1 LDRRL
6 DDEALDLIFRDART
20 HNVFDD
26 RPVGDDDLKA
36 IFDLMKMGPTTAN
49 SCPAR
54 FVFLRGAAAK
64 ERLRPHLSAGNADK
78 TVAAPVTAIIA
89 HDLAFYEHLDRLFP
103 HDNARPWFEG
113 KDDHIR
119 TSAFRNG
126 SLQGAYFIIA
136 ARSLGY
142 DCGPM
147 SGFDN
152 AGVDEEFLA
161 GTTYKSNFLCNIGH
175 GDASKLFPRNPRF
188 DFDDVCEV
196 L

>member
-1 LDRRL
+1 MNRRL
-6 DDEALDLIFRDART
+6 DDDALDIIFRNART
-20 HNVFDD
+20 HNDWHD
-26 RPVGDDDLKA
+26 TPVTDADLRA
-36 IFDLMKMGPTTAN
+36 IFDLAKMGPTTAN

-54 FVFLRGAAAK
+54 FVFLRAGEAR

-78 TVAAPVTAIIA
+78 TMLAPVTAIIA
-89 HDLAFYEHLDRLFP
+89 HDLAFYEHLDKLFP

-113 KDDHIR
+113 KDEHIR

-126 SLQGAYFIIA
+126 SLQGAYFLIA
-136 ARSLGY
+136 ARAFGF

-152 AGVDEEFLA
+152 AGVDATFFA
-161 GTTYKSNFLCNIGH
+161 DTTYRSNFLCNIGH
-175 GDASKLFPRNPRF
+175 GDQSALPPRNPRF
-188 DFDDVCEV
+188 DFDEICQI